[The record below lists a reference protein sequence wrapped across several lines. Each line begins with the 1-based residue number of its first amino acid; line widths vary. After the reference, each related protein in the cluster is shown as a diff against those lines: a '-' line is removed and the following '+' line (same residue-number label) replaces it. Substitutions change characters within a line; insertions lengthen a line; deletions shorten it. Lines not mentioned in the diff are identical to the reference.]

1 MRELMRAAVRLHVLH
16 HAAEE
21 DIHGAWMSEELANHG
36 YSISPG
42 TLYPTLHRM
51 EQDGLLVSRQEVVG
65 GRPRRVYRATTA
77 GLDALAEGRR
87 SIAELAAEV
96 LPTSP
101 KENPHE

>member
-1 MRELMRAAVRLHVLH
+1 MRELMRAAVRLHILH

-36 YSISPG
+36 YTISPG

-51 EQDGLLVSRQEVVG
+51 EEAGLLLSRQEVVG

-77 GLDALAEGRR
+77 GLDALADGRR
-87 SIAELAAEV
+87 SVAELAAEV
-96 LPTSP
+96 LPRTP
-101 KENPHE
+101 ERERP